1 VSVDPVDPLEPLGQ
15 LFRDLR
21 SGPRGLTEREAQR
34 RLVVAGRNEL
44 ERRAGPGLLREV
56 TVQLVHPLALLLWAA
71 AALAVAG
78 GTPQLAV
85 AIVVVIL
92 LNAAV
97 AVMQERHAEQAV
109 EALRR
114 YLPPHASVLRD
125 GREIAVDA
133 ALLVPGDVIVLREGD
148 RVSADARLIE
158 GALEIDASA
167 LTGESV
173 PVLRTAGAATGPA
186 PLERADLVFSGTG
199 CVGGEC
205 RGVVIATGMATEL
218 GRIAA
223 LSQRVGRDESPLERQ
238 VRRVAWLIAGVAVA
252 AGLLVLGLGVFA
264 AGLPLG
270 DAVDFA
276 IGLLVANVPE
286 GLLPT
291 ITLAL
296 AVGVRALSARGALVK
311 RLSAVEALGSTSV
324 ICTDKTG
331 TLTRNRM
338 RAAALWTPEGE
349 TRLEED
355 GGRAAAP
362 PAVRGLARRAAACT
376 TAEPDGAGEWTGD
389 PTEAAILEA
398 AEAVGAPVDAGRR
411 AAARRRQFHFDP
423 VLRLMTTI
431 DVDGDDLWIST
442 KGAPEAVL
450 RLCDDPADPDRA
462 EQVRRTAERAD
473 EVAAEGLR
481 VLAVA
486 GRRLE
491 PGELLPDHRAEAE
504 RGLRPLGLVAMS
516 DPPRPAVA
524 EAVAR
529 CRQAGVRIIVVTGD
543 SGLTA
548 TAVAARVGIVGPAA
562 KAVTGDELDAMSERE
577 LDELLARPE
586 NLIFARSSPEAKLRI
601 ADALR
606 GAGHVVA
613 MTGDGVNDAPALR
626 RADIGIAMGRSGT
639 EVAREAATVVLTDD
653 DFSTIVAA
661 VHEGRRVFDNVRKFV
676 LYIFAHAVPEAVPFL
691 AFALSGGAIPLPIT
705 VMQILAID
713 LGTETL
719 PALALGREPA
729 EPGIMDRPPRA
740 PGEGV
745 VTRTM
750 LLRAWAL
757 MGSVSAVLVMAG
769 FLGSLLAAGWRPG
782 DPVGEGAPLHDAYVQ
797 ATTVTFLGI
806 VACQV
811 GAAFAART
819 ERASLAT
826 AGIFTNR
833 LLLWGIAF
841 ELALSVALV
850 TIGPLQ
856 SVFDTAVPGPE
867 ALVLLIFPVIV
878 WGADEAYRA
887 VRRRGLRVVPTGVAG
902 AVGAGGPGPSSP
914 RGTS

>member
-1 VSVDPVDPLEPLGQ
+1 MD
-15 LFRDLR
+15 
-21 SGPRGLTEREAQR
+21 
-34 RLVVAGRNEL
+34 
-44 ERRAGPGLLREV
+44 
-56 TVQLVHPLALLLWAA
+56 
-71 AALAVAG
+71 
-78 GTPQLAV
+78 
-85 AIVVVIL
+85 
-92 LNAAV
+92 
-97 AVMQERHAEQAV
+97 
-109 EALRR
+109 
-114 YLPPHASVLRD
+114 
-125 GREIAVDA
+125 
-133 ALLVPGDVIVLREGD
+133 
-148 RVSADARLIE
+148 
-158 GALEIDASA
+158 
-167 LTGESV
+167 
-173 PVLRTAGAATGPA
+173 
-186 PLERADLVFSGTG
+186 
-199 CVGGEC
+199 
-205 RGVVIATGMATEL
+205 TEL

-238 VRRVAWLIAGVAVA
+238 VKRVAWLIAAVAVA
-252 AGLLVLGLGVFA
+252 AGVLVLGLGVLA

-270 DAVDFA
+270 DSVEFA

-311 RLSAVEALGSTSV
+311 RLSAVETLGSTSV

-338 RAAALWTPEGE
+338 RASALWTPEGE
-349 TRLEED
+349 ARLD
-355 GGRAAAP
+355 DVGAPVPAPAAVVA
-362 PAVRGLARRAAACT
+362 LARRAAACT
-376 TAEPDGAGEWTGD
+376 SAEPDGAGGWAGD

-398 AEAVGAPVDAGRR
+398 AAAVGAPADAGGR
-411 AAARRRQFHFDP
+411 AARRRREFHFDP

-431 DVDGDDLWIST
+431 DEDGHDLWIST

-450 RLCDDPADPDRA
+450 ALCGDRGDPERA
-462 EQVRRTAERAD
+462 ALVRRAAARAD
-473 EVAAEGLR
+473 AAAASGLR

-491 PGELLPDHRAEAE
+491 PGDPVPDDRAEAE
-504 RGLRPLGLVAMS
+504 RALRPLGLVAMS
-516 DPPRPAVA
+516 DPPRPSVA

-529 CRQAGVRIIVVTGD
+529 CRDAGIRIVVVTGD

-548 TAVAARVGIVGPAA
+548 AAVAERVGIVGAGA
-562 KAVTGDELDAMSERE
+562 TAVSGDELDAMSERE
-577 LDELLARPE
+577 LDRLLARPG

-606 GAGHVVA
+606 AGGHVVA

-626 RADIGIAMGRSGT
+626 RADIGVAMGRSGT
-639 EVAREAATVVLTDD
+639 EVAREAATLVLTDD

-691 AFALSGGAIPLPIT
+691 VFALSGGAIPLPIT

-729 EPGIMDRPPRA
+729 EPGIMDRPPR
-740 PGEGV
+740 GRREGV

-750 LLRAWAL
+750 LLRAWAI

-769 FLGSLLAAGWRPG
+769 FLGSLLASGWRPG

-811 GAAFAART
+811 GTAFAART
-819 ERASLAT
+819 ERASLRT
-826 AGIFTNR
+826 VGVLTNR

-841 ELALSVALV
+841 ELALSAALV
-850 TIGPLQ
+850 TVGPLQ

-867 ALVLLIFPVIV
+867 ALILLVFPIIV
-878 WGADEAYRA
+878 WAADEAYRA
-887 VRRRGLRVVPTGVAG
+887 AVRRGRPSGAAG
-902 AVGAGGPGPSSP
+902 AAPAGAGSATPQ
-914 RGTS
+914 RGAR

>member
-1 VSVDPVDPLEPLGQ
+1 MDRVDPLEPLGQ
-15 LFRDLR
+15 LYRDLR
-21 SGPRGLTEREAQR
+21 TGPDGLADREAQR
-34 RLVVAGRNEL
+34 RLVVVGRNEL

-56 TVQLVHPLALLLWAA
+56 TAQLVHPLALLLWAA
-71 AALAVAG
+71 AALAVVG
-78 GTPQLAV
+78 GTRPLAI
-85 AIVVVIL
+85 AIVAVIV

-97 AVMQERHAEQAV
+97 AVIQERHAERAV

-114 YLPPHASVLRD
+114 YLPPSAAVVRD
-125 GREIAVDA
+125 GRETAVEA
-133 ALLVPGDVIVLREGD
+133 ALLVPGDVIVIREGD

-158 GALEIDASA
+158 GALDIDASA

-173 PVLRTAGAATGPA
+173 PTLRSAGAAGGAAPA
-186 PLERADLVFSGTG
+186 QRADMVFSGTG
-199 CVGGEC
+199 CVGGEG
-205 RGVVIATGMATEL
+205 RGVVVATGMDTEI

-238 VRRVAWLIAGVAVA
+238 VKRVAWLIAAIAVGAGVVV
-252 AGLLVLGLGVFA
+252 LVLGVLA
-264 AGLPLG
+264 AGLPLA
-270 DAVDFA
+270 DSVEFA

-311 RLSAVEALGSTSV
+311 RLSAVETLGSTSV

-338 RAAALWTPEGE
+338 RASALWTPEGE
-349 TRLEED
+349 ALLD
-355 GGRAAAP
+355 AGAPVPAP
-362 PAVRGLARRAAACT
+362 PAVRALARRAAACT
-376 TAEPDGAGEWTGD
+376 TAEPDGAGGWTGD
-389 PTEAAILEA
+389 PTEVAILEA
-398 AEAVGAPVDAGRR
+398 AAAVGAPADAGRR
-411 AAARRRQFHFDP
+411 DAARRQQFHFDP
-423 VLRLMTTI
+423 ALRLMTTI
-431 DVDGDDLWIST
+431 DADDEGLWVST

-450 RLCDDPADPDRA
+450 ALCDDPWDPDRA
-462 EQVRRTAERAD
+462 DEVRRAAARAD
-473 EVAAEGLR
+473 AAAAEGLR

-491 PGELLPDHRAEAE
+491 PGEAVPERRAEAE
-504 RGLRPLGLVAMS
+504 RGLRPVGLVAMS
-516 DPPRPAVA
+516 DPPRPGVA

-529 CRQAGVRIIVVTGD
+529 CHHAGIRILVVTGD
-543 SGLTA
+543 SGLTT
-548 TAVAARVGIVGPAA
+548 TAVASRVGIVGDDATV
-562 KAVTGDELDAMSERE
+562 VTGDELDAMSERE

-586 NLIFARSSPEAKLRI
+586 NLVFARSSPEAKLRI

-606 GAGHVVA
+606 AEGYVVA

-626 RADIGIAMGRSGT
+626 RADIGVAMGRSGT

-729 EPGIMDRPPRA
+729 EPGVMDRPPRA
-740 PGEGV
+740 GGEGV

-750 LLRAWAL
+750 LVRAWL
-757 MGSVSAVLVMAG
+757 VMGSVSAVLAMAG
-769 FLGSLLAAGWRPG
+769 FLGTLLASGWRPG

-797 ATTVTFLGI
+797 ATTMTFLGI

-811 GAAFAART
+811 GTAFAART
-819 ERASLAT
+819 ERASLA
-826 AGIFTNR
+826 AVGVATNR

-841 ELALSVALV
+841 ELALSAALV

-856 SVFDTAVPGPE
+856 SVFHTAVPGPE
-867 ALVLLIFPVIV
+867 ALLLLLFPAVV

-887 VRRRGLRVVPTGVAG
+887 AARRARDRSDRPGVEAG
-902 AVGAGGPGPSSP
+902 AARAGAPGPSSQ
-914 RGTS
+914 RGVR

>member
-1 VSVDPVDPLEPLGQ
+1 M
-15 LFRDLR
+15 LR
-21 SGPRGLTEREAQR
+21 SASTAVGTGLTER
-34 RLVVAGRNEL
+34 
-44 ERRAGPGLLREV
+44 
-56 TVQLVHPLALLLWAA
+56 
-71 AALAVAG
+71 
-78 GTPQLAV
+78 
-85 AIVVVIL
+85 
-92 LNAAV
+92 
-97 AVMQERHAEQAV
+97 
-109 EALRR
+109 
-114 YLPPHASVLRD
+114 
-125 GREIAVDA
+125 
-133 ALLVPGDVIVLREGD
+133 
-148 RVSADARLIE
+148 ADM
-158 GALEIDASA
+158 
-167 LTGESV
+167 
-173 PVLRTAGAATGPA
+173 
-186 PLERADLVFSGTG
+186 VFSGTG
-199 CVGGEC
+199 CVGGEG
-205 RGVVIATGMATEL
+205 RGVVVATGMDTEL

-238 VRRVAWLIAGVAVA
+238 VRRVAWLIAAVAVG
-252 AGLLVLGLGVFA
+252 AGVLVLGLGVLA

-270 DAVDFA
+270 ESVEFA

-296 AVGVRALSARGALVK
+296 AVGVRALSARGVLVK
-311 RLSAVEALGSTSV
+311 RLSAVETLGATSV

-331 TLTRNRM
+331 TLTQNRM
-338 RAAALWTPEGE
+338 RASLLWTPHAEA
-349 TRLEED
+349 RLD
-355 GGRAAAP
+355 TGPVAAP
-362 PAVRGLARRAAACT
+362 PAVRTLARRAAACT
-376 TAEPDGAGEWTGD
+376 SADPDGAGGWAGD

-398 AEAVGAPVDAGRR
+398 ASAIGEPAAAGRRDAGRR
-411 AAARRRQFHFDP
+411 REFHFDP
-423 VLRLMTTI
+423 AVRLMTTI
-431 DVDGDDLWIST
+431 DQEDDGLWIST

-450 RLCDDPADPDRA
+450 ALCADPWDPARA
-462 EQVRRTAERAD
+462 AEVRAATARAD
-473 EVAAEGLR
+473 AAAAEGLR

-491 PGELLPDHRAEAE
+491 PGEPLPESRAEAE
-504 RGLRPLGLVAMS
+504 RALRPLGLVAMS
-516 DPPRPAVA
+516 DPPRPSVA

-529 CRQAGVRIIVVTGD
+529 CRHAGIRIIVVTGD

-548 TAVAARVGIVGPAA
+548 TAVASQVGIVDREATV
-562 KAVTGDELDAMSERE
+562 VTGDVLDAMSEGE
-577 LDELLARPE
+577 LDELLARSE

-606 GAGHVVA
+606 GAGQVVA

-626 RADIGIAMGRSGT
+626 RADIGVAMGRSGT
-639 EVAREAATVVLTDD
+639 EVAREAATLILTDD

-691 AFALSGGAIPLPIT
+691 VFALSGGAIPLPIT

-729 EPGIMDRPPRA
+729 EPGVMDRPPR
-740 PGEGV
+740 GRREGV

-750 LLRAWAL
+750 LARAWLL

-797 ATTVTFLGI
+797 ATTMTFLGI

-811 GAAFAART
+811 GTAFAART
-819 ERASLAT
+819 ERASLGT
-826 AGIFTNR
+826 VGIATNR

-841 ELALSVALV
+841 ELALSAALV

-856 SVFDTAVPGPE
+856 SVFQTAAPGPE
-867 ALVLLIFPVIV
+867 VLFLLLFPPIV

-887 VRRRGLRVVPTGVAG
+887 VRRARAGSGRPGVAG
-902 AVGAGGPGPSSP
+902 GARTTMEAEAFRKEESWPPAS
-914 RGTS
+914 